1 MKEIRRVR
9 ESFMSRPTIEG
20 AGVNLK
26 RALGPGEARVVDPF
40 LLLDDF
46 HSDDP
51 EDYIA
56 GFPWHPHRGIETV
69 TYMIRGVVEHGD
81 SIGNKGSINSGDV
94 QWMTAG
100 SGILHQEMPQTFAGM
115 FQGFQLWVNLPA
127 SRKMMVPRYRDVRK
141 DQIPS
146 YSPEKGVVVKVIAGR
161 CDNVQGPVTDL
172 VVETEYLDVSLSAGK
187 SFNHEIKS
195 GNTSLAYV
203 FEGSGRFSP
212 DNRSEI
218 GAENV
223 ILFGDG
229 FDVEVQ
235 AGADHVR
242 FLLISGKP
250 LREQIAWG
258 GPIVMNT
265 QAELDLAF
273 KELRTGEFIKHG
285 QPRGRKE

>member
-1 MKEIRRVR
+1 
-9 ESFMSRPTIEG
+9 MSRPTIEG

-26 RALGPGEARVVDPF
+26 RALGPGETRTADPF

-46 HSDDP
+46 HSEDP
-51 EDYIA
+51 SDYVA

-81 SIGNKGSINSGDV
+81 SIGNKGAINSGDV

-100 SGILHQEMPQTFAGM
+100 SGILHQEMPQEYKGR

-127 SRKMMVPRYRDVRK
+127 SQKMMKPRYRDVRK

-146 YSPEKGVVVKVIAGR
+146 HSPEKGVDIKVIAGR
-161 CDNVQGPVTDL
+161 SNGVEGPVKDL
-172 VVETEYLDVSLSAGK
+172 VVETEYLDVSLAPGRTL
-187 SFNHEIKS
+187 NHRVKKQ
-195 GNTSLAYV
+195 NTALAYV
-203 FEGSGRFSP
+203 FEGSARFSP
-212 DNRSEI
+212 ESRFEI

-223 ILFGDG
+223 VVFGAG
-229 FDVEVQ
+229 SEIEIQ
-235 AGADHVR
+235 AGADHAR
-242 FLLISGKP
+242 FLLISGRP
-250 LREQIAWG
+250 LKEPIAWG

-273 KELRTGEFIKHG
+273 EELRTGKFIKS
-285 QPRGRKE
+285 R

>member
-1 MKEIRRVR
+1 
-9 ESFMSRPTIEG
+9 MSRPTIEG

-26 RALGPGEARVVDPF
+26 RALGPGEARTVDPF

-46 HSDDP
+46 HSKDP
-51 EDYIA
+51 SDYVA

-81 SIGNKGSINSGDV
+81 SIGNKGVINSGDV

-100 SGILHQEMPQTFAGM
+100 SGILHQEMPQKYKGM

-127 SRKMMVPRYRDVRK
+127 SQKMMRPRYRDLRK

-146 YSPEKGVVVKVIAGR
+146 YSPRKGVDIKVIAGR
-161 CDNVQGPVTDL
+161 SNGVEGPVKDL
-172 VVETEYLDVSLSAGK
+172 VVETEYLDVSLAPGRTL
-187 SFNHEIKS
+187 NHRVKKQ
-195 GNTSLAYV
+195 NTALAYV
-203 FEGSGRFSP
+203 FEGSARFSP
-212 DNRSEI
+212 ESGSEI

-223 ILFGDG
+223 VVF
-229 FDVEVQ
+229 VEGSEIEIQ
-235 AGADHVR
+235 AGADHAR
-242 FLLISGKP
+242 FLLISGRP
-250 LREQIAWG
+250 LKEPIAWG

-273 KELRTGEFIKHG
+273 EELRTGKFIKSM
-285 QPRGRKE
+285 

>member
-1 MKEIRRVR
+1 MKEVRSVR

-26 RALGPGEARVVDPF
+26 RALEPGEAKTADPF

-51 EDYIA
+51 SDYVA

-81 SIGNKGSINSGDV
+81 SIGNKGTINSGDV

-100 SGILHQEMPQTFAGM
+100 SGILHQEMPQEYEGM
-115 FQGFQLWVNLPA
+115 FQGFQLWANLPA
-127 SRKMMVPRYRDVRK
+127 SKKMMKPRYRDVRK

-146 YSPEKGVVVKVIAGR
+146 HSPEKGVDIKVIAGR
-161 CDNVQGPVTDL
+161 SNGVEGPVKDL
-172 VVETEYLDVSLSAGK
+172 VVETEYLDVSLAAGK
-187 SFNHEIKS
+187 TLNHRVKKR
-195 GNTSLAYV
+195 NTAFAYV
-203 FEGSGRFSP
+203 FEGSASFSP
-212 DNRSEI
+212 ESRSEI

-223 ILFGDG
+223 VVFGAG
-229 FDVEVQ
+229 SEIEIH
-235 AGADHVR
+235 AGADHAR
-242 FLLISGKP
+242 FLLISGRP
-250 LREQIAWG
+250 LKEPIAWG

-273 KELRTGEFIKHG
+273 EELRTGKFI
-285 QPRGRKE
+285 RSR

>member
-1 MKEIRRVR
+1 MKETRRVK

-20 AGVNLK
+20 AGVNLR
-26 RALGPGEARVVDPF
+26 RAIGPGEAEVVDPF

-46 HSDDP
+46 HSEDP
-51 EDYIA
+51 EDYAA

-100 SGILHQEMPQTFAGM
+100 GGILHQEMPQPFTGM

-127 SRKMMVPRYRDVRK
+127 SRKMMDPRYRDVRRN
-141 DQIPS
+141 QIPS
-146 YSPEKGVVVKVIAGR
+146 HTPEKGITVKVIAGR
-161 CDNVQGPVTDL
+161 GNGVQGPLKDL
-172 VVETEYLDVSLSAGK
+172 VVDTEYLDVSLGANK
-187 SFNHEIKS
+187 TFNHGIKTE
-195 GNTSLAYV
+195 NTALAYV
-203 FEGSGRFSP
+203 FEGSGQFST
-212 DNRSEI
+212 DSKSEI
-218 GAENV
+218 GAESVV
-223 ILFGDG
+223 IFGEG
-229 FDVEVQ
+229 SEVQ
-235 AGADHVR
+235 IQAGNESVR

-250 LREQIAWG
+250 LREPIAWG

-273 KELRTGEFIKHG
+273 RELRTGGFIKRRESHT
-285 QPRGRKE
+285 E